1 MFFFKCVYCC
11 FLPLYFFWICVI
23 WLFSCSTL
31 WRKTFI
37 FDTSVEVCRRHWL
50 AGCWRNFD
58 IWNFHHLDL
67 TAWDKLRANKMRCH
81 RIPCIE
87 HWAAF
92 IYKKR
97 PEIVRWN
104 LPVPLIGTGYGH
116 FGYLEISWSKGDG
129 GWTTGVFVEPPRWK
143 NCFLCFLS
151 RKTPIWKINKFAPFK
166 EHTFHQCSI
175 CLSPWNNMYIYF
187 APLKRTKIRQKK
199 PVSKFNFFPMNTT
212 SFFRHYQ
219 GHSVTPFTP

>member
-1 MFFFKCVYCC
+1 MCILLFFCPYI
-11 FLPLYFFWICVI
+11 FLILCDLVVFLFYSLEKNFYFLIPLLKSVDVI
-23 WLFSCSTL
+23 GSLVVGEIS
-31 WRKTFI
+31 
-37 FDTSVEVCRRHWL
+37 
-50 AGCWRNFD
+50 

-67 TAWDKLRANKMRCH
+67 TAWDKLRANKKEDAIGSHVYRT
-81 RIPCIE
+81 IE
-87 HWAAF
+87 LHKF
-92 IYKKR
+92 YKKR

-175 CLSPWNNMYIYF
+175 CLSPWNNMYK
-187 APLKRTKIRQKK
+187 KRKT
-199 PVSKFNFFPMNTT
+199 
-212 SFFRHYQ
+212 
-219 GHSVTPFTP
+219 